1 MSARMHRLLP
11 AGAVVAVLVAVAS
24 AGTPA
29 NAATSVLVMPDPVLV
44 GTLSLVQGPIITE
57 QSSGEIGRG
66 RVTFRLSAGF
76 WWWPGGEIP
85 NVSVVDSGR
94 CKGWNALRLG
104 ADNVQS
110 MALRPY
116 GRDLTVVIG
125 RSSRRGCRGELR
137 FTGFRV
143 HALHTGTGTVTYA
156 GSATIAGVPAGT
168 VLAQVRTPA
177 GPVGVGWGANDY
189 GQAAGGGQGNPV
201 LFPVQ
206 FDDPALVAVV
216 PGVALGAADETSYAV
231 QADGSVMGWGR
242 YADGSHESQTPV
254 TVTGVTGAVAVTGG
268 FAHSLALRG
277 DGSVLAWGSQ
287 DHGQIGNGVFDPS
300 YRLPPA
306 PPTVVN
312 GVTGAV
318 AVEAA
323 DRTSYAVR
331 ADGTVLAWGDGE
343 LGQLGNGTRQSV
355 ATPVPV
361 SGLRGVVSL
370 SARSSLVV
378 AATADGSVWQ
388 WGWDGYTFGPDGK
401 AVLDVIPRRV
411 AGLPPITRVAAAS
424 MHALALAADGTVWAW
439 GNNSNG
445 CLGGGTTGPQAAP
458 VQVVGLAGIVR
469 IAAEGEFIYAGNEAN
484 YAVGR
489 GGTLYEWCTL
499 STDPRV
505 YANFVTVP
513 TPVWGI
519 NRVRDIVTGAAHALA
534 VVK

>member
-1 MSARMHRLLP
+1 MFARMRRLLP
-11 AGAVVAVLVAVAS
+11 LGASVAVLVAVVF

-29 NAATSVLVMPDPVLV
+29 YAATSMLVMPDPVLV

-57 QSSGEIGRG
+57 QSPGDIGRG
-66 RVTFRLSAGF
+66 TVTFRLSAGF
-76 WWWPGGEIP
+76 AWAFPGGEIP

-94 CKGWNALRLG
+94 CRGWNALRLG
-104 ADNVQS
+104 THNVQS
-110 MALRPY
+110 MTLHPD

-137 FTGFRV
+137 FTGFQV

-156 GSATIAGVPAGT
+156 GSATIAGLPAGT

-177 GPVGVGWGANDY
+177 GPVGVGWGANQYAQAGWAFGY
-189 GQAAGGGQGNPV
+189 GSSY
-201 LFPVQ
+201 LYPVQ
-206 FDDPALVAVV
+206 LEDPAV

-231 QADGSVMGWGR
+231 QADGSVKGWGR
-242 YADGSHESQTPV
+242 YADGSHFSDTPV
-254 TVTGVTGAVAVTGG
+254 AVTGVTGAVAVTGG
-268 FAHSLALRG
+268 VAHSLALRG

-287 DHGQIGNGVFDPS
+287 DHGQIGNGVFDPT
-300 YRLPPA
+300 YQLGFA
-306 PPTVVN
+306 PPTAVK

-331 ADGTVLAWGDGE
+331 ANGTVLAWGDGE

-361 SGLRGVVSL
+361 SGLSGVVSL

-388 WGWDGYTFGPDGK
+388 WGWDGYTFRPDGS
-401 AVLDVIPRRV
+401 AAIDVVPRRV
-411 AGLPPITRVAAAS
+411 AGLPPTTQVAAAS
-424 MHALALAADGTVWAW
+424 THALALAVDGTVWAW
-439 GNNSNG
+439 GDNASG
-445 CLGGGTTGPQAAP
+445 CLGDGTTEPQAAP

-469 IAAEGEFIYAGNEAN
+469 IAAEGEANYAGSEAN

-489 GGTLYEWCTL
+489 GGTLYEWCTP

-505 YANFVTVP
+505 YPAPVTVP

-519 NRVRDIVTGAAHALA
+519 NRVRDIVTGTAHALA

>member
-1 MSARMHRLLP
+1 MFARVHRLLP
-11 AGAVVAVLVAVAS
+11 IGVLVAVLFA
-24 AGTPA
+24 AVPA
-29 NAATSVLVMPDPVLV
+29 NAATSLLVMPDPVLV
-44 GTLSLVQGPIITE
+44 GTLSFVQGPIITE
-57 QSSGEIGRG
+57 QSSGDIGQG
-66 RVTFRLSAGF
+66 TVTFRLSAGF
-76 WWWPGGEIP
+76 TWFPGAEIP
-85 NVSVVDSGR
+85 NVSVVDIGK
-94 CKGWNALRLG
+94 CKGRSALRLG
-104 ADNVQS
+104 PDNVQS
-110 MALRPY
+110 MSVFPY
-116 GRDLTVVIG
+116 GPDLTVVIG
-125 RSSRRGCRGELR
+125 QSSRKGCRGELQ
-137 FTGFRV
+137 FTGFRI

-189 GQAAGGGQGNPV
+189 GQAAGGGQGNPQI
-201 LFPVQ
+201 FPVQ

-242 YADGSHESQTPV
+242 YADGTHESQTPV

-268 FAHSLALRG
+268 VAHSLALRG

-287 DHGQIGNGVFDPS
+287 DHGQIGNGVFDPN
-300 YRLPPA
+300 YQLGFA
-306 PPTVVN
+306 PPTAVA
-312 GVTGAV
+312 GVTNAV

-323 DRTSYAVR
+323 DRTSYAVL

-361 SGLRGVVSL
+361 SGLSGVVSL

-378 AATADGSVWQ
+378 AATTDGSVWQ

-401 AVLDVIPRRV
+401 AAVDVVPRRV
-411 AGLPPITRVAAAS
+411 AGLPPTTQVAVAS

-439 GNNSNG
+439 GNNASG
-445 CLGGGTTGPQAAP
+445 CLGGGTTEPQAAP
-458 VQVVGLAGIVR
+458 VQAVGLAGIVR
-469 IAAEGEFIYAGNEAN
+469 IAAEGEANYAGNEAN
-484 YAVGR
+484 YALAGD
-489 GGTLYEWCTL
+489 GTLYEWCTL

-505 YANFVTVP
+505 NSIVTVP

-519 NRVRDIVTGAAHALA
+519 DRVRDIVTGARHALA
-534 VVK
+534 VVG

>member
-1 MSARMHRLLP
+1 MFARTHRLLP
-11 AGAVVAVLVAVAS
+11 IGALVAVLAAVVS
-24 AGTPA
+24 AGTSA
-29 NAATSVLVMPDPVLV
+29 YAATSVLVMPDPVLV
-44 GTLSLVQGPIITE
+44 GTWSLVQGPIITE
-57 QSSGEIGRG
+57 QSSGDIGRG
-66 RVTFRLSAGF
+66 KVTFRLSAGF
-76 WWWPGGEIP
+76 AWFPGAEIP

-94 CKGWNALRLG
+94 CKGWNTLRLG
-104 ADNVQS
+104 PDKVQS
-110 MALRPY
+110 MSVFPY

-125 RSSRRGCRGELR
+125 RSSRGGCRGELR
-137 FTGFRV
+137 FTGFQV
-143 HALHTGTGTVTYA
+143 HALHTGTGIVTYA
-156 GSATIAGVPAGT
+156 GSAAVAGLPAGT
-168 VLAQVRTPA
+168 VLGQVRTPA

-189 GQAAGGGQGNPV
+189 GQAAGSGQGNPQ

-206 FDDPALVAVV
+206 LDDPAV
-216 PGVALGAADETSYAV
+216 PGAALGAADETSYAV
-231 QADGSVMGWGR
+231 QADGTVRGWGR
-242 YADGSHESQTPV
+242 YADGSHFSDTPV
-254 TVTGVTGAVAVTGG
+254 AVTGVTGAVAVTGG
-268 FAHSLALRG
+268 VAHSLALRG

-287 DHGQIGNGVFDPS
+287 DHGQIGNGVFDPG
-300 YRLPPA
+300 YRLGFA
-306 PPTVVN
+306 PPTTVT

-331 ADGTVLAWGDGE
+331 ANGTVLAWGDGE

-361 SGLRGVVSL
+361 SGLSGMVSL

-401 AVLDVIPRRV
+401 AAVDVVPRRV
-411 AGLPPITRVAAAS
+411 AGLPPATRVAAAS

-439 GNNSNG
+439 GNNASG
-445 CLGGGTTGPQAAP
+445 CLGGGTTEPQAAP

-469 IAAEGEFIYAGNEAN
+469 IAAEGEAIYAGNEAN

-505 YANFVTVP
+505 YPALVTVP